1 MVADRLTDGVRIG
14 QLFASEVTGDRGRL
28 RDLAVTDADPEVE
41 PTADGA
47 LAFRLVDVAGGESG
61 GDADVDV
68 GDADV
73 DGGDDTDDH
82 DGDAVE
88 ASDGD
93 VVADVYVQPDRVRI
107 EFRRAPERVA
117 DAAADAGLRV
127 RPKAVRPPRTL
138 VFLEDGADVKR
149 VLPALETVV
158 EDGSGPSGPKRT

>member
-1 MVADRLTDGVRIG
+1 MVEDRLTDGVRIG

-28 RDLAVTDADPEVE
+28 RELAVTDADPDVE

-47 LAFRLVDVAGGESG
+47 LAFRLVDVAVVS
-61 GDADVDV
+61 A
-68 GDADV
+68 A
-73 DGGDDTDDH
+73 GDDDEDD
-82 DGDAVE
+82 DDAIE
-88 ASDGD
+88 ANDGD
-93 VVADVYVQPDRVRI
+93 VVADAYVQPDRVRV

-117 DAAADAGLRV
+117 DAAGEAGLLV

-158 EDGSGPSGPKRT
+158 EDGSET

>member
-28 RDLAVTDADPEVE
+28 RDLDVADADPDVE

-47 LAFRLVDVAGGESG
+47 LAFRLVDVSG
-61 GDADVDV
+61 GDNAGET
-68 GDADV
+68 GD
-73 DGGDDTDDH
+73 
-82 DGDAVE
+82 
-88 ASDGD
+88 SD

-117 DAAADAGLRV
+117 DAAGEAGLRV

-138 VFLEDGADVKR
+138 VFVEDGAEIKR
-149 VLPALETVV
+149 VLPVLERVV
-158 EDGSGPSGPKRT
+158 GDEPGNA